1 MPGFMILGYTSGIY
15 FNATSMIGV
24 IALAGIAVNNSII
37 LLEYLNS
44 FKNSC
49 ISIEDALLRAG
60 LTRFRPIVLTTV
72 TTMLGSLT
80 IAGDPVWAGLAY
92 ALILG
97 LAVSSSLT
105 LIVFP
110 ALYYVINGEKWDMQ
124 MQSAEGVKVDC

>member
-1 MPGFMILGYTSGIY
+1 MSTIPLGLIGVMPGFMVLGFTIGLY

-44 FKNSC
+44 LRHNGMGLEEAL
-49 ISIEDALLRAG
+49 IDAG
-60 LTRFRPIVLTTV
+60 KTRFRPIVLTTV

-80 IAGDPVWAGLAY
+80 IVSDPVWAGLAW
-92 ALILG
+92 AIILG
-97 LAVSSSLT
+97 LGVSSALT

-110 ALYYVINGEKWDMQ
+110 VIYYVVMGKQWE
-124 MQSAEGVKVDC
+124 AL